1 MQNVVV
7 IGGGNGSAICLEALK
22 KYASSLNISSVVSM
36 SDSGGSSG
44 KLRKELNTLPPGDV
58 LRAILSLS
66 IYDYQSLKKIFY
78 KPRFKNIGKLNN
90 HNLGNL
96 FLTLAGQFSGNFIYA
111 LEALSQ
117 SVEAQGRVYPVTLE
131 NTSLVA
137 ELDNGKIIRTEEFI
151 DNPKYNRGWKI
162 KRVWLEPKCR
172 AYPQAVQAI
181 TKADVIIIASG
192 SLYTSLV
199 ATLLPIGIKEAIKK
213 SKAKI
218 IYLAGS
224 AYRINGET
232 GPEKLSEMIAQLEKY
247 LPRSIDQVIHNNH
260 KLSVKQKKIY
270 QENGWGVF
278 AFDKENFPPKADQS
292 RAEKSPKVISL
303 DFERVEGGL
312 DPKKLSPIFKK
323 YI

>member
-1 MQNVVV
+1 MKNVVV

-22 KYASSLNISSVVSM
+22 KYADSLSISAVISM

-44 KLRKELNTLPPGDV
+44 KLRKELDTLPPGDV

-78 KPRFKNIGKLNN
+78 KPRFKNVGKLNS

-96 FLTLAGQFSGNFIYA
+96 FLTLSGQFSGNFIYA
-111 LEALSQ
+111 LDALSQ
-117 SVEAQGRVYPVTLE
+117 SVEAQGKVYPVTLE
-131 NTSLVA
+131 NTDLVA

-151 DNPKYNRGWKI
+151 DTPRYNRGWKI
-162 KRVWLEPKCR
+162 KQVWLEPNCR
-172 AYPQAVQAI
+172 AYPKAVQAI
-181 TKADVIIIASG
+181 EKADAIIIGSG

-224 AYRINGET
+224 AYRLNGET
-232 GPEKLSEMIAQLEKY
+232 GPENLSEMVAQLEKY
-247 LPRSIDQVIHNNH
+247 LPKPVDFVIHNKH
-260 KLSVKQKKIY
+260 KLTPKQKKIY
-270 QENGWGVF
+270 QENKWGVF
-278 AFDKENFPPKADQS
+278 SFDKENLKN
-292 RAEKSPKVISL
+292 RKIISV
-303 DFERVEGGL
+303 DFEKDEGGL
-312 DPKKLSPIFKK
+312 DPKKLSPILKK
-323 YI
+323 II